1 MGCFQDAPQGP
12 IHARDIYQYTQD
24 TIEKGLLSAG
34 MLKRQSGK
42 KQAPSGISHRV
53 VPIDVHD
60 PDVGDGD
67 VPTGVRISPNPIG
80 PLPCKSYSEREH

>member
-1 MGCFQDAPQGP
+1 
-12 IHARDIYQYTQD
+12 
-24 TIEKGLLSAG
+24 

-67 VPTGVRISPNPIG
+67 VPTGLRISLNPIG
-80 PLPCKSYSEREH
+80 PLQGSQRKRTLSHTQTGPAVENATTMEVRNAQSHME